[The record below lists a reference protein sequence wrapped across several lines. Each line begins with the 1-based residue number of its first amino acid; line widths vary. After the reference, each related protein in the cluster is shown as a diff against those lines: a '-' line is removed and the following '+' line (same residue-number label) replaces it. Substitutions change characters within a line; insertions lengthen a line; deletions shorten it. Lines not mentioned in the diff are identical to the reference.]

1 MTIDDAISDLT
12 ELKICGVV
20 PFTKGTI
27 SGGNYKVITGDCLDE
42 AIDTM
47 RKYQMFQTKYIKR
60 LKADMVAMLT
70 EIQIEFDEK
79 YWRDTQGYIIRRNGF
94 NSGIEICIDIIQQKI
109 NSLKEAD

>member
-1 MTIDDAISDLT
+1 MTIDNAISDLI

-47 RKYQMFQTKYIKR
+47 RKYQMLQADYEER
-60 LKADMVAMLT
+60 LKADMVAMLEELDFRLSNYQDT
-70 EIQIEFDEK
+70 DLIRQDIQEK
-79 YWRDTQGYIIRRNGF
+79 
-94 NSGIEICIDIIQQKI
+94 IDK
-109 NSLKEAD
+109 LKEVSE

>member
-1 MTIDDAISDLT
+1 MGMTIDETISDLS

-47 RKYQMFQTKYIKR
+47 RKYQKIEEIVNSKTTR
-60 LKADMVAMLT
+60 LSYELGFR
-70 EIQIEFDEK
+70 QIRKVIEDENV
-79 YWRDTQGYIIRRNGF
+79 D
-94 NSGIEICIDIIQQKI
+94 
-109 NSLKEAD
+109 